1 MGLCVTLRYNI
12 TMGCCSNLVRVFLI
26 ISNVILAVLGLLTI
40 AGGLWLTFD
49 QNNVKELIANVTRD
63 VNINSDTVLP
73 DDVRETLN
81 EFYTS
86 EYLNYFVIGLGAVS
100 FIVSLFGCC
109 GAKKESVCLLSTYI
123 FFTIVLIILQVTVIV
138 LLNDQDSN
146 LTTIQS
152 EVSGFL
158 HLNLDNIESSHR
170 LQTIFFGAS
179 TGLTVVFL
187 FAALWVCKSARNPP
201 GYQETL
207 PY

>member
-1 MGLCVTLRYNI
+1 
-12 TMGCCSNLVRVFLI
+12 MGCCSNLVRVFLI
-26 ISNVILAVLGLLTI
+26 ISNVILAVLGLLTL

-63 VNINSDTVLP
+63 VNIDSETVLP

-100 FIVSLFGCC
+100 FIVSLIGCC

-123 FFTIVLIILQVTVIV
+123 FFTIVLIIFQVAVIV
-138 LLNDQDSN
+138 LLNVQDSH
-146 LTTIQS
+146 LTTIKS

-158 HLNLDNIESSHR
+158 DLNLDNIEAYHR

-187 FAALWVCKSARNPP
+187 FAALWVCKSSRNPS

>member
-1 MGLCVTLRYNI
+1 MGTVSFGKSLIKHHY
-12 TMGCCSNLVRVFLI
+12 GCCSNLVRVFLI
-26 ISNVILAVLGLLTI
+26 ISNVILAVLGLLTL

-49 QNNVKELIANVTRD
+49 QNNVKGLIANVTRD
-63 VNINSDTVLP
+63 VKIDSETVLP

-123 FFTIVLIILQVTVIV
+123 FFTIVLIILQVAVIVLIIFQVAVIV
-138 LLNDQDSN
+138 LLNVQDSH
-146 LTTIQS
+146 LTTIKS

-158 HLNLDNIESSHR
+158 DLNLDNIEASHR

-179 TGLTVVFL
+179 TGLTVVF
-187 FAALWVCKSARNPP
+187 
-201 GYQETL
+201 
-207 PY
+207 